1 MIGPGVTPDVMW
13 LGPPPA
19 AYDPAADT
27 EANAHQRS
35 VLGADARCT
44 VN

>member
-1 MIGPGVTPDVMW
+1 MW
-13 LGPPPA
+13 QGPPPA
-19 AYDPAADT
+19 AYDAAADN
-27 EANAHQRS
+27 EANAQQRS